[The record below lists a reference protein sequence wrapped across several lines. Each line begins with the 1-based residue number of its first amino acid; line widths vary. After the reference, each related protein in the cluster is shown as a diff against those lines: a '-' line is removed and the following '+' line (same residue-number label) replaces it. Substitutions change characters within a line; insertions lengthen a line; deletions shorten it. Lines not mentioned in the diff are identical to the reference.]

1 MNTMSA
7 EQTRV
12 SYENARV
19 NLELS
24 WRFYQMS
31 EVINNMKTRR
41 SIRKYKPDMIP
52 EDVLNRIIEAGTYA
66 ATGMGKKSPII
77 IAVTNKEIRDKFSK
91 MNAEIM
97 GVDSDPFY
105 GAPVVLIVLAD
116 KARPTYVY
124 DGSLVMGNL
133 MLAAHAEGI
142 GSCWIHRAKE
152 EFESA
157 EGKAFLKSLGIEGDY
172 EGIGHCVLGYTDG
185 EEPKAMP
192 RKENYVY
199 CVK

>member
-7 EQTRV
+7 EQTWV

-31 EVINNMKTRR
+31 EVIKNMKTRR

-66 ATGMGKKSPII
+66 ATGMGKQSPII

>member
-12 SYENARV
+12 SYENVRV

-52 EDVLNRIIEAGTYA
+52 DDVLNRIIEAGTYA
-66 ATGMGKKSPII
+66 ATGMGNQSPII

-157 EGKAFLKSLGIEGDY
+157 EGKAFLKSLGIEGEY

>member
-1 MNTMSA
+1 MNTMSV
-7 EQTRV
+7 EQTQV

-66 ATGMGKKSPII
+66 ATGMGKQSPII